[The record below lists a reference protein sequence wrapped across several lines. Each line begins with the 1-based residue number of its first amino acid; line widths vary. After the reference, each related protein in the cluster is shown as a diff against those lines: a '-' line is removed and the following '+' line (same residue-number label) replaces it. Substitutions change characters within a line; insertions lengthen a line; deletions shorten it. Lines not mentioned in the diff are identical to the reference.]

1 MLEVIKIEKNFKKLK
16 VLKKISFNVEP
27 GEIVGILGEN
37 GAGKTTILKIITGLI
52 IQDDGYINIMNQPL
66 NKKSKKNL
74 GLLLEGDR
82 NLFLNYTVKENI
94 IYFGSLNGIIGK
106 KLKENTEELLRKLNL
121 KNIEN
126 KIVSDLSRGM
136 KQKLSL
142 ATTLIG
148 NPNIILMDEPF
159 LGLDLES
166 KDIMIKTIKN
176 LLKEKKSIIITSHD
190 MDIMEKLCQR
200 VIILHKGEILIDE
213 TVNTLKQD
221 LLNSKSY
228 TIEYK
233 FNNYNLIKNEIQ
245 KNKNIIIENF
255 DKNNFSFSGYKDKN
269 LFYDVINILKDLNV
283 EIISS
288 KQKLPDLKEIYLN
301 ITKGYEL

>member
-16 VLKKISFNVEP
+16 VLKNISFNVEP

-106 KLKENTEELLRKLNL
+106 KLKENTEELLKKLNL

>member
-16 VLKKISFNVEP
+16 VLKNISFNVEP

-52 IQDDGYINIMNQPL
+52 IQDEGYINIMNQPL

-106 KLKENTEELLRKLNL
+106 KLKENTEELLKKLNL

-148 NPNIILMDEPF
+148 DPNIILMDEPF

>member
-16 VLKKISFNVEP
+16 VLKNISFNVEP

-106 KLKENTEELLRKLNL
+106 KLKENTEELLKKLNL

-148 NPNIILMDEPF
+148 DPNIILMDEPF

-228 TIEYK
+228 TIEYN

>member
-1 MLEVIKIEKNFKKLK
+1 
-16 VLKKISFNVEP
+16 
-27 GEIVGILGEN
+27 
-37 GAGKTTILKIITGLI
+37 
-52 IQDDGYINIMNQPL
+52 
-66 NKKSKKNL
+66 
-74 GLLLEGDR
+74 
-82 NLFLNYTVKENI
+82 
-94 IYFGSLNGIIGK
+94 
-106 KLKENTEELLRKLNL
+106 
-121 KNIEN
+121 
-126 KIVSDLSRGM
+126 M